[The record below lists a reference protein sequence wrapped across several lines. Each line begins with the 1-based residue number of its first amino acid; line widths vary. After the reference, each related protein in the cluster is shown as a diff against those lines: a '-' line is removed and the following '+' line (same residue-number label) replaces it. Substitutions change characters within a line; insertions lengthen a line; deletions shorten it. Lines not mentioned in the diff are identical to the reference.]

1 MIFCCWYTTLCCTI
15 IIHGI
20 LPCRSILVKDGIG
33 GMGLVKNSH
42 CLMAGQLHGSFE
54 VFSTAKSLPPS
65 SQLDGRYQLWVETLQ
80 SSFLLENLLWSARN
94 TVGYKN
100 KHLFTFLAL
109 FVSASGSYGED
120 RPVGTMTTHQ
130 TQSNSA
136 LYQWLSN
143 SVQKWVPFINHRE
156 SCVSG
161 QNVTNKRPT
170 TETLPTGWG
179 NIFTIGFGRR
189 SFDD

>member
-1 MIFCCWYTTLCCTI
+1 M
-15 IIHGI
+15 
-20 LPCRSILVKDGIG
+20 
-33 GMGLVKNSH
+33 KNSH

-54 VFSTAKSLPPS
+54 VFSIAKGLPPS
-65 SQLDGRYQLWVETLQ
+65 SQLDGRHQLWVETLQ

-143 SVQKWVPFINHRE
+143 SVQK
-156 SCVSG
+156 
-161 QNVTNKRPT
+161 
-170 TETLPTGWG
+170 
-179 NIFTIGFGRR
+179 
-189 SFDD
+189 